1 MNLLVK
7 VCGMR
12 DGDNIRRVEAL
23 GVDFIGFV
31 FHAPSPRCVCAL
43 PSYLPAK
50 AKRTGVFVNR
60 PLAEVAMWADRFDLQ
75 FIQLHG
81 EEPPEYCRHLRQ
93 TLGLPLIKAFHLSR
107 PDDLRHTL
115 PYEGLCDYYLFE
127 PRGTS
132 PGGNGI
138 PLDLSLPYNYQGRTP
153 FLLSGGIGPD
163 SIEALHRFS
172 HPRWAG
178 IDLNSRFELVPGLKD
193 VERLERFLQLINYKL
208 PL

>member
-127 PRGTS
+127 PQGTS

-178 IDLNSRFELVPGLKD
+178 IDLNSRFELAPGLKD